1 MKQEDSVITCVG
13 LNHLTSPVEER
24 EKLAFTAQELPEA
37 LTLLHD
43 KMLSVTLL
51 STCNRT
57 ELYTIAPADERTQSN
72 LIAWLNEAKSAN
84 VPESDF
90 YVLRGAEAVRHLFK
104 VASGIDSMV
113 IGESQILGQVRDAL
127 SAATETFTLDGVL
140 NRLFHSAIGVG
151 RRARSETRIGHHAV
165 SVSSAAVAL
174 ARTALGDLANKTVL
188 VISAGGMGKLA
199 AKSLAQS
206 APGGRIIV
214 ANRTIERAAELAEDL
229 GGDVQP
235 IALADLQSALAVSD
249 IVISGTSAEGYVI
262 GPEQVVSVM
271 ETRPSRNLLFI
282 DIAVPRDVDPAVG
295 AIPGVHLHDIDD
307 LEAVTNE
314 SLTSRLG
321 EVHKVEE
328 IVDEE
333 VGSFMA
339 WWETLDVV
347 PVVVALRRRAEEIRS
362 AELERTLKRLPEL
375 DSETRQRLEAM
386 TNAIVKKMLDR
397 PIKRLKNGADKAL
410 YMEALQ
416 DLFDIQ
422 TDGRR
427 PTGRR

>member
-1 MKQEDSVITCVG
+1 MKQENAVITCVG
-13 LNHLTSPVEER
+13 VNHLTSPVEER
-24 EKLAFTAQELPEA
+24 EKLAFTAHELPEA

-43 KMLSVTLL
+43 KLRGVVLL

-57 ELYTIAPADERTQSN
+57 ELYTVAPDDERTEQH
-72 LIAWLNEAKSAN
+72 LIGWLNEAKGAN
-84 VPESDF
+84 VPEDYF
-90 YVLRGAEAVRHLFK
+90 YTLRGAEAVKHLFN

-127 SAATETFTLDGVL
+127 SAATETNTLDGVL

-174 ARTALGDLANKTVL
+174 ARSALGDLDGKTIL

-206 APGGRIIV
+206 ANGGRIIV

-235 IALADLQSALAVSD
+235 IALSELENALAVSD
-249 IVISGTSAEGYVI
+249 IVISGTSAEGFVI
-262 GPEQVVSVM
+262 HPEQVAPVM
-271 ETRPSRNLLFI
+271 ELRPDRSILFI

-295 AIPGVHLHDIDD
+295 AISGVHLHDIDD

-321 EVHKVEE
+321 EVHKVEA
-328 IVDEE
+328 IVEE
-333 VGSFMA
+333 EAGSFMA

-347 PVVVALRRRAEEIRS
+347 PVVVALRERAEEIRR
-362 AELERTLKRLPEL
+362 AELERTLKRMP
-375 DSETRQRLEAM
+375 DVDAATRERLEAM

-422 TDGRR
+422 TDGRQ
-427 PTGRR
+427 PTDRR